1 MPHLNKVIEVFSFQG
16 NMFFTEAHGLPL
28 IVSLFLAR
36 YGAILNS
43 SEKPT
48 DGGERFIADI
58 SRPQEVGFLA
68 FLCKQE
74 ENLEEKLLIL
84 CCFPLHMKS
93 ELKRNISSEH
103 RFVLLYGEAKSQKPL
118 TKEDEAFV
126 SLSDGL
132 TLVDTGLELENTPV
146 K

>member
-1 MPHLNKVIEVFSFQG
+1 
-16 NMFFTEAHGLPL
+16 MFFTEAHGLPL
-28 IVSLFLAR
+28 IASLILAR

-68 FLCKQE
+68 FLCEEQE

-103 RFVLLYGEAKSQKPL
+103 RLVLRYGEAKAQKPL
-118 TKEDEAFV
+118 TKEDEAFFC
-126 SLSDGL
+126 LSNGL
-132 TLVDTGLELENTPV
+132 TLVDTGLQLENTPV